1 MKYAI
6 LFYAIFS
13 TIGSDDTTEVISW
26 GLTFSNYQQ
35 CEQFYNKNSKNLIDG
50 VEQYAQNT
58 YNKPLH
64 LTELGCAHAISNF
77 DLAIPGNNQNPAK
90 VSRRVPHFTASN
102 I

>member
-26 GLTFSNYQQ
+26 GLTFNSYQQ

-64 LTELGCAHAISNF
+64 LSLIHI
-77 DLAIPGNNQNPAK
+77 
-90 VSRRVPHFTASN
+90 
-102 I
+102 